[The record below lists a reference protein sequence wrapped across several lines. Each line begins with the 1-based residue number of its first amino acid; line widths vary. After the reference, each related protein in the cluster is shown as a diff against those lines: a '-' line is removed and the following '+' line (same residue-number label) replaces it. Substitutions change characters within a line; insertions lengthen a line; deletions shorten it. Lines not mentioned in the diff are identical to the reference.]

1 MKVLIGLFFV
11 CVVLAGATPYALDKY
26 VGKKV
31 AEKIVE
37 FSNEE
42 KKKDPTLSITH
53 GEIHYD
59 VFDDLITIEN
69 ISYYSI
75 GKGFEVTVKK
85 VVTTPVDTEGFSDSS
100 NYFESIPKLAI
111 TNIEGGKI
119 NVRKSKLTDDM
130 AMKVYSYFAGDDGNI
145 EFSSN
150 SKGVFLT
157 DLGEYEYSNSTHI
170 ENLGELEVL
179 VGVNGIPTAGVDKQP
194 NDMPEMLKDMKVEE
208 FGISFSTTHTKAI
221 LNELFDVLSHVDS
234 EKEVVKELNKLAVKM
249 KADESLKG
257 FAQPILDIAKS
268 YQSQR
273 KLTLELKSNE
283 AIDIEKAMMAMT
295 MAAMGAGTPS
305 EIANHL
311 QIKLESRLD

>member
-11 CVVLAGATPYALDKY
+11 CVVLAGATPFALDKY

-59 VFDDLITIEN
+59 VFDDLITIED

-75 GKGFEVTVKK
+75 GNGFEVTAKK
-85 VVTTPVDTEGFSDSS
+85 IVTTPVDTEKFSDGS
-100 NYFESIPKLAI
+100 NYFESIPKLAV

-130 AMKVYSYFAGDDGNI
+130 AMKVYSYFAGEDGDI

-150 SKGVFLT
+150 SKGAFLT
-157 DLGEYEYSNSTHI
+157 DLGEYEYSSTTYI
-170 ENLGELEVL
+170 ENLGTLEVL
-179 VGVNGIPTAGVDKQP
+179 VGVNGIPTAGIDKQP
-194 NDMPEMLKDMKVEE
+194 SDKPEVLKGMEVKDFEL
-208 FGISFSTTHTKAI
+208 SFSTTHTKSI
-221 LNELFDVLSHVDS
+221 LNELFDVLSHVDN
-234 EKEVVKELNKLAVKM
+234 EKEVVKELNKLADKM
-249 KADESLKG
+249 KGDESLKG
-257 FAQPILDIAKS
+257 FAQPIQDIAKS

-273 KLTLELKSNE
+273 KLTLLLRSNE
-283 AIDIEKAMMAMT
+283 AIDAEKAVMAMT

>member
-59 VFDDLITIEN
+59 VFDDLVTVEN

-75 GKGFEVTVKK
+75 EKGFEVTVKK
-85 VVTTPVDTEGFSDSS
+85 VITTPVDTEDFSDIS

-130 AMKVYSYFAGDDGNI
+130 AMKVYSYFAGEDGDI

-150 SKGVFLT
+150 SKGVFIT

-179 VGVNGIPTAGVDKQP
+179 VGVNGIPTAGGDKQL

-234 EKEVVKELNKLAVKM
+234 EKEVVKELNKLAGKM
-249 KADESLKG
+249 KADETLKG

-273 KLTLELKSNE
+273 KLTLELKTNE
-283 AIDIEKAMMAMT
+283 AIDIEKAMMAIT

>member
-1 MKVLIGLFFV
+1 
-11 CVVLAGATPYALDKY
+11 
-26 VGKKV
+26 
-31 AEKIVE
+31 
-37 FSNEE
+37 
-42 KKKDPTLSITH
+42 
-53 GEIHYD
+53 
-59 VFDDLITIEN
+59 
-69 ISYYSI
+69 
-75 GKGFEVTVKK
+75 
-85 VVTTPVDTEGFSDSS
+85 
-100 NYFESIPKLAI
+100 
-111 TNIEGGKI
+111 
-119 NVRKSKLTDDM
+119 M
-130 AMKVYSYFAGDDGNI
+130 AMKVYSYFAGEDGDI

-150 SKGVFLT
+150 SKGVFIT

-179 VGVNGIPTAGVDKQP
+179 VGVNGIPTAGGDKQL

-234 EKEVVKELNKLAVKM
+234 EKEVVKELNKLAGKM
-249 KADESLKG
+249 KADETLKG

-273 KLTLELKSNE
+273 KLTLELKTNE
-283 AIDIEKAMMAMT
+283 AIDIEKAMMAIT